1 MYFPGFPGCPPN
13 WLEYSRF
20 TVLPQDRREVPTVAL
35 ERMTIGR
42 FTLALVVAAVAVL
55 RSAAK
60 SPGHFPLNGGLG
72 HLEDDVTA
80 VAHDLRAGSAATSP

>member
-60 SPGHFPLNGGLG
+60 SPGHFPLNGLPP
-72 HLEDDVTA
+72 V
-80 VAHDLRAGSAATSP
+80 RAAFLNRFISPSIM